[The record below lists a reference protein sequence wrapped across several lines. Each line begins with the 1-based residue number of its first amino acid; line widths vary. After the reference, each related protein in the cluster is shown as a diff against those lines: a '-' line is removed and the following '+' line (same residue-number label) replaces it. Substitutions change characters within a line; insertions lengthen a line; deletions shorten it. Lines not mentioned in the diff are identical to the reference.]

1 MKKQLILLSSA
12 FLLLSCAQ
20 EGGSSSELSS
30 SASSLDSESS
40 LSSSVSE
47 QDSSSSSE
55 ASNSSENS
63 SAAAS
68 SDSNSG
74 SSEESSSSSPS
85 EEPPVLNYYSIAMD
99 FAPGVNTSGLKQR
112 YQEGATVSF
121 SIVYDETVLTNVKV
135 ILNDV
140 ELTPVSEKA
149 YSFEMPSKD
158 SFLKITAEEKVKKY
172 GFAEDIANATITYL
186 DGIEYSSKVVAG
198 TTISFV
204 VTPDSGYAVTSVT
217 VSYLNEEGETVQVEV
232 NYSNSTYSFVMP
244 ASDVTIKVETGKLYS
259 VIVPGFDENNAFK
272 INIEG
277 GYSHAEGE
285 KVTFTVTQVDPSY
298 SFVSLLAYTDYN
310 LSEKTGTGSVSTSKE
325 TTETGWKYSFLMP
338 AKPVYLVMNATKRYK
353 ITTEIDSNVEAIT
366 IDNQKDYYNLTDEVT
381 FSVAFKEGYKADKV
395 TANGTVLTP
404 TDSKYSFK
412 FSSFTSDVKIKVT
425 SKSESEKS
433 YWDEKTIYYF
443 ESGWEGNYKYLGEI
457 DIGPETANI
466 LIYSQYDDGYDDY
479 DYYGLRRNALMT
491 ATTPYWQSKSSS
503 WSLYS
508 SGARYN
514 LPYSFDSSTNT
525 MKITREETVFTL
537 KFTIE
542 NDVATSFVID
552 KQIGILNMSFKS
564 SAGATFVRYTGQS
577 Y

>member
-1 MKKQLILLSSA
+1 MKIKKQLILLSSA

-63 SAAAS
+63 SDAAS
-68 SDSNSG
+68 SDSNSS

-85 EEPPVLNYYSIAMD
+85 EETPVLNFYTIYMD

-112 YQEGATVSF
+112 YQEGTTVSF
-121 SIVYDETVLTNVKV
+121 SIVYDETALTNVKV

-140 ELTPVSEKA
+140 ELTPVSEKT
-149 YSFEMPSKD
+149 YSFVMPSKD

-172 GFAEDIANATITYL
+172 GFAENIVNATITYL

-204 VTPDSGYAVTSVT
+204 VTPDNGYAVTAVT
-217 VSYLNEEGETVQVEV
+217 VSYLSEEGETTQVEV

-244 ASDVTIKVETGKLYS
+244 ASDVTIKVETGKQYE
-259 VIVPGFDENNAFK
+259 VIVPGFDENNAFN
-272 INIEG
+272 INVEG
-277 GYSHAEGE
+277 GKSHAEGE

-338 AKPVYLVMNATKRYK
+338 AKPVYLVVNATKRYK
-353 ITTEIDSNVEAIT
+353 ITTDIDSNVESIT

-412 FSSFTSDVKIKVT
+412 FSSFTSDVDIKVT
-425 SKSESEKS
+425 SKSDVEAVS
-433 YWDEKTIYYF
+433 YWNKDTTYCYLDQRNGYREEITIHPSNETVDIIVYQSYYDE
-443 ESGWEGNYKYLGEI
+443 
-457 DIGPETANI
+457 
-466 LIYSQYDDGYDDY
+466 Y
-479 DYYGLRRNALMT
+479 DYESTWYAM
-491 ATTPYWQSKSSS
+491 SS
-503 WSLYS
+503 YT
-508 SGARYN
+508 YKN
-514 LPYSFDSSTNT
+514 LPYTFDGDKT
-525 MKITREETVFTL
+525 MTVDHAKHYLSAATYIIT
-537 KFTIE
+537 FTIE
-542 NDVATSFVID
+542 NGEATSLTID
-552 KQIGILNMSFKS
+552 TSIYSGFTTKGMIFTRQ
-564 SAGATFVRYTGQS
+564 
-577 Y
+577 

>member
-1 MKKQLILLSSA
+1 
-12 FLLLSCAQ
+12 
-20 EGGSSSELSS
+20 
-30 SASSLDSESS
+30 
-40 LSSSVSE
+40 
-47 QDSSSSSE
+47 
-55 ASNSSENS
+55 
-63 SAAAS
+63 
-68 SDSNSG
+68 
-74 SSEESSSSSPS
+74 
-85 EEPPVLNYYSIAMD
+85 MD

-112 YQEGATVSF
+112 YQEGSTVSF
-121 SIVYDETVLTNVKV
+121 SITYDETVLTNVKV

-140 ELTPVSEKA
+140 ELTPVSEKT

-198 TTISFV
+198 STISFV
-204 VTPDSGYAVTSVT
+204 VTPDSGYAVTAVT
-217 VSYLNEEGETVQVEV
+217 VSCLNEEGETVQVEV

-285 KVTFTVTQVDPSY
+285 RVTFTVTQIDPSY

-310 LSEKTGTGSVSTSKE
+310 LSEKTGTGSMSTSKE

-338 AKPVYLVMNATKRYK
+338 AKPVYLVVNATKRYK

-366 IDNQKDYYNLTDEVT
+366 IDEPKEYYNLTDEVT
-381 FSVAFKEGYKADKV
+381 FSVTFKEGYKADKV

-412 FSSFTSDVKIKVT
+412 FSSFSKDVEIKVT
-425 SKSESEKS
+425 SKSESTTPS
-433 YWDEKTIYYF
+433 YWNGKTIYYYKA
-443 ESGWEGNYKYLGEI
+443 SSWVYNYLYLGEI
-457 DIGPETANI
+457 TIDPDAETADFI
-466 LIYSQYDDGYDDY
+466 IYQQYDSGDDWGE
-479 DYYGLRRNALMT
+479 YYEARRPVRRAVSNT
-491 ATTPYWQSKSSS
+491 VTPYWRSSPWYTTSK
-503 WSLYS
+503 
-508 SGARYN
+508 GTQKN
-514 LPYSFDSSTNT
+514 LPYVFDDATKV
-525 MKITREETVFTL
+525 MTVR
-537 KFTIE
+537 
-542 NDVATSFVID
+542 NDDDDKTFKLTFNIVDGVAESFVLD
-552 KQIGILNMSFKS
+552 RAMGNNFVSFYESK
-564 SAGATFVRYTGQS
+564 GKTFNRYTGQS